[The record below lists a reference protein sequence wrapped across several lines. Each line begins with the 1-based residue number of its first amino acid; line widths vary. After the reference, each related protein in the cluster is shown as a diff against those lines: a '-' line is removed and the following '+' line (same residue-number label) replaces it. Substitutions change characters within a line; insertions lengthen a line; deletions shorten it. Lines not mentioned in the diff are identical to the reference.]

1 MASLQEQTFTFAAIC
16 QISNAVQRIA
26 RFGVID
32 EQQLHIL
39 LNTVMETSPENT
51 LAVFGGDLA
60 NLRPGLNV
68 LVDQLGNQ
76 NKQKDAEVTR
86 YLVSLLA
93 LERKL
98 AKSSLALK
106 QLGQH
111 IDDTK
116 RQLQH
121 FELTSE
127 TIVSS
132 LAGTYVDVISPLGT
146 KIQIAGEPEI
156 LKNPVNQAKIR
167 ALLLAGIRCA
177 VLWRQIGGKRRHIL
191 FARSKYLECAQE
203 LINKI

>member
-39 LNTVMETSPENT
+39 LNTVMETSPVNT

>member
-1 MASLQEQTFTFAAIC
+1 MTPLQEQTFTFAAIC
-16 QISNAVQRIA
+16 QISSAVQRIA

-32 EQQLHIL
+32 DQQLHIL

-51 LAVFGGDLA
+51 LAVFGGDLE
-60 NLRPGLNV
+60 NLRSGFKV
-68 LVDQLGNQ
+68 LQDQLGNQ
-76 NKQKDAEVTR
+76 NQTKDAEITR

-98 AKSSLALK
+98 AKSNLALN
-106 QLGQH
+106 QLGKH
-111 IDDTK
+111 IEDTK

-127 TIVSS
+127 TIVGSM
-132 LAGTYVDVISPLGT
+132 AGTYGDVISPLGT
-146 KIQIAGEPEI
+146 KIQVAGEPQI

-177 VLWRQIGGKRRHIL
+177 VLWRQVGGKRRHIL
-191 FARSKYLECAQE
+191 FARSKYLETAAE
-203 LINKI
+203 LTNKI

>member
-98 AKSSLALK
+98 AKSSLALN

>member
-98 AKSSLALK
+98 AKSSLSLN